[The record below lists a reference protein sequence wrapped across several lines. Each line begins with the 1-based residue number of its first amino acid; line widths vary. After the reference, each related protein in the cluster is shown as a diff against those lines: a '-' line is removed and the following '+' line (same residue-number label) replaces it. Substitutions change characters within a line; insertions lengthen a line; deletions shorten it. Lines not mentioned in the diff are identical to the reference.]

1 MAGIGDAHLRDPG
14 SSLLRV
20 ENLVVEFKSGR
31 GQTVHAVTDVSI
43 DVLEGETL
51 GLVGESGCGK
61 STTGKAIMQ
70 LPSPTGGRVV
80 FEGRELTDLEG
91 KELRS
96 LRTRLQMIFQD
107 PISSLNPRRRV
118 EDIIAEGLDIW
129 KVGTKDE
136 RAAKVDELLLT
147 VCDDG
152 VGLST
157 ARDDGLGLHSM
168 RARAE
173 ELGGRLTIRPNNPAG
188 CCIHAQLPLETGDP
202 HGADSHSDL

>member
-1 MAGIGDAHLRDPG
+1 MLGTPPSAQRARPLDHIREVGVFGGQPGEQLPRPRDGAGALIEVGEGVRPSEVMLPGTLRADG
-14 SSLLRV
+14 
-20 ENLVVEFKSGR
+20 
-31 GQTVHAVTDVSI
+31 A
-43 DVLEGETL
+43 VLER
-51 GLVGESGCGK
+51 
-61 STTGKAIMQ
+61 
-70 LPSPTGGRVV
+70 P
-80 FEGRELTDLEG
+80 
-91 KELRS
+91 
-96 LRTRLQMIFQD
+96 
-107 PISSLNPRRRV
+107 
-118 EDIIAEGLDIW
+118 
-129 KVGTKDE
+129 E
-136 RAAKVDELLLT
+136 RAVEVAAFRIVQEALTNVNRHAHAHRATVTLDVDGDELLLT